1 MACPVQ
7 NIWHLVGVVSWG
19 PGCKKSEAPPIYIH
33 ISSYQQ
39 WIWDRI
45 SGQTLPAPSRALLL
59 ALLMLLSFLAAL

>member
-19 PGCKKSEAPPIYIH
+19 PGCKKNEAPPIYVH

-45 SGQTLPAPSRALLL
+45 NRQTLPAPSRALLL

>member
-1 MACPVQ
+1 M
-7 NIWHLVGVVSWG
+7 VSWG
-19 PGCKKSEAPPIYIH
+19 PGCKKSEAPPIYVH

-45 SGQTLPAPSRALLL
+45 SRQTLPAPSRALLL